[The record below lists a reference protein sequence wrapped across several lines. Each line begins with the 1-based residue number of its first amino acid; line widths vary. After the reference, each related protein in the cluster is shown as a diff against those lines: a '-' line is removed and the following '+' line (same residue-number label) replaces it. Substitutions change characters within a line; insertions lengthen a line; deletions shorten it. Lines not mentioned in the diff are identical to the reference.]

1 MMLSSKAMGLYQ
13 VYAGLQYGY
22 PLDSYPPET
31 SLDADMT
38 AMSVVPSTIAENPS
52 LHQLPNETRSAL
64 TTYIQY
70 EG

>member
-1 MMLSSKAMGLYQ
+1 MMLSSKAMELYQ
-13 VYAGLQYGY
+13 VYVGLQYSY

-38 AMSVVPSTIAENPS
+38 AISVVLSIIAENPS
-52 LHQLPNETRSAL
+52 LHQLPNEAQSAL